1 MAGEAGH
8 AAIAVGELRE
18 ISRHRAPTLAIFQH
32 GLGQARFF
40 AVVGIAGRDGVFHL
54 HYFPL
59 QALSHARALI
69 EPPIFPIEAE
79 LLPGR
84 AHALHVGTTG
94 RRCRSAGDE
103 GGVLGDVAVAIHAL
117 DLDSITRA
125 AVELAIAVDILI
137 EVAVG
142 AVHAL
147 IHVDVAEVH
156 CLAEFFRIVGGNDL
170 AARIQHIAAAITLE
184 DLPEDPA
191 VTVEVIELRVLQLGI
206 KFRRAG
212 IFQKS
217 VIVPQS
223 FGGRAFRVGDARLA

>member
-8 AAIAVGELRE
+8 AAIAAGELRE
-18 ISRHRAPTLAIFQH
+18 ITRHRAPTLAIFQH
-32 GLGQARFF
+32 GFGEARFF

-84 AHALHVGTTG
+84 AHALHVGATG
-94 RRCRSAGDE
+94 RRCRSAGDK
-103 GGVLGDVAVAIHAL
+103 GGVLGDVTVAIHAL
-117 DLDSITRA
+117 DLDSIARA
-125 AVELAIAVDILI
+125 AVELAIAVDLLI

-170 AARIQHIAAAITLE
+170 AARIQHVAAASTLE
-184 DLPEDPA
+184 HRPEDTR
-191 VTVEVIELRVLQLGI
+191 VTVEAIDLRSLQPGI
-206 KFRRAG
+206 KFRPAG
-212 IFQKS
+212 SYK
-217 VIVPQS
+217 
-223 FGGRAFRVGDARLA
+223 DC